1 MAVVINRTLMDGA
14 STASFEVVS
23 TGGSSEAETIVD
35 VSGLSG
41 ASDDGSDRVRVKKV
55 TALVCGN
62 ASSGET
68 NVRLIWAGSGDTFLT
83 LPYGVTEL
91 DLTCWPTIG
100 STGDITFASTDNTPF
115 TLRLLVEKTNGFT
128 LSTATLNSLNN

>member
-14 STASFEVVS
+14 SMASFEVVS

-41 ASDDGSDRVRVKKV
+41 ASDDGTDRVRVKQV
-55 TALVCGN
+55 TALVCGD

-83 LPYGVTEL
+83 LPYGTT
-91 DLTCWPTIG
+91 DINITCWPTID

-115 TLRLLVEKTNGFT
+115 TLRLLVEKTNGFV
-128 LSTATLNSLNN
+128 LSTTKFNSLNN